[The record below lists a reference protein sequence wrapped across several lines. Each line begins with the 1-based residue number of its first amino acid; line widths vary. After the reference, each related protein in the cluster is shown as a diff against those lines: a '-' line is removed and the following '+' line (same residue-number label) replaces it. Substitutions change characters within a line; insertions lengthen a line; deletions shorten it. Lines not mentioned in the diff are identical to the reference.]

1 MLTIKNGKVATEHTT
16 FELPDGFQICTHPV
30 NRDIGMDFQ
39 KDNDIYLSVYDEPY
53 CYEYRQGSVQD
64 DIRYIQED
72 GYFDLIEGPTEVER
86 NGIKGWS
93 CIYRTKDGECEYYEE
108 RFLFKGEE
116 TDYETEIVLSTNI
129 GEGAKRK
136 SVKELF
142 DEPCVKR
149 FLSAIELK

>member
-1 MLTIKNGKVATEHTT
+1 MLTIKNGKIATEHTT
-16 FELPDGFQICTHPV
+16 FGLPDGFQICTHPV
-30 NRDIGMDFQ
+30 NRNIGMDFQ
-39 KDNDIYLSVYDEPY
+39 KDDDIYLSIYDEPY
-53 CYEYRQGSVQD
+53 CYEYRQGTIPE

-93 CIYRTKDGECEYYEE
+93 CIYRNKDGNCEYYEE
-108 RFLFKGEE
+108 RYFFKGEVDNE
-116 TDYETEIVLSTNI
+116 IEIVMSTYI
-129 GEGAKRK
+129 GEDAKRK

-149 FLSAIELK
+149 FLSAVELK